1 MIAADAR
8 KTADRINAPDPEKA
22 LNKALKV
29 VISASKKGLYSD
41 WVLLREVDTQSAVQ
55 CLEALGYLVEITKA
69 DQQDENL
76 LIKIS
81 WGLA

>member
-8 KTADRINAPDPEKA
+8 KNADRINAPDPEKA
-22 LNKALKV
+22 LDKALKV
-29 VISASKKGLYSD
+29 VIAASKKGLYSD
-41 WVLLREVDTQSAVQ
+41 WVLLRTVDTQSAVQ

-69 DQQDENL
+69 DQDENL